1 MVGAGRRAGVRG
13 WAVLAALAA
22 LLLASGLAVLGFGLA
37 RGAPAAGQA
46 PAPSPPAAAGPASPT
61 APASPAGPG
70 TPAASPG
77 SAGTPAPAT
86 PAPAAAPSSG
96 PVLPASA
103 PVRLLA
109 PSIGVD
115 TPLIQ
120 LGRQPDGEVAVPP
133 GALGSP
139 AGWYT
144 GSVAPGAAGSA
155 VILGHV
161 NAIGT
166 PVGVFYRLHEL
177 APGAQV
183 TVVRAD
189 RTAAV
194 FAVDR
199 VDVYHKAAFPTVEVY
214 RNADRAE
221 VRLITCG
228 GYDPATGEYL
238 DNTVVYAHLVSSHP
252 A

>member
-1 MVGAGRRAGVRG
+1 MREGAASGGRGRRLASAG
-13 WAVLAALAA
+13 AT
-22 LLLASGLAVLGFGLA
+22 LLLAAGLAGIGLGLA
-37 RGAPAAGQA
+37 HGSAPAGHAGAPTGVPATAAA
-46 PAPSPPAAAGPASPT
+46 SPPGR
-61 APASPAGPG
+61 SPAGGESRPSPDAPK
-70 TPAASPG
+70 TAQAPPLAAH
-77 SAGTPAPAT
+77 
-86 PAPAAAPSSG
+86 SG

-103 PVRLLA
+103 PTRLQA

-120 LGRQPDGEVAVPP
+120 LGKQPDGEVAVPP
-133 GALGSP
+133 GAPGSP

-144 GSVAPGAAGSA
+144 GSVTPGASGSA

-166 PVGVFYRLHEL
+166 PIGVFYRLHEL

-189 RTAAV
+189 HTAAV
-194 FAVDR
+194 FVVDR
-199 VDVYHKAAFPTVEVY
+199 TDVYHKSQFPTVEVY

-221 VRLITCG
+221 LRLITCG
-228 GYDPATGEYL
+228 GYDPASGQYL

>member
-1 MVGAGRRAGVRG
+1 MKEGVSNGGRGRRLASAG
-13 WAVLAALAA
+13 AA
-22 LLLASGLAVLGFGLA
+22 LLLAGGLAGIGLGLA
-37 RGAPAAGQA
+37 HGTPAAGPTEAATVA
-46 PAPSPPAAAGPASPT
+46 PTPPAAAGSPVAS
-61 APASPAGPG
+61 SPAGAENGPPADQRKSAQQ
-70 TPAASPG
+70 TPP
-77 SAGTPAPAT
+77 PAQD
-86 PAPAAAPSSG
+86 G
-96 PVLPASA
+96 PVLPPSEPA
-103 PVRLLA
+103 RLQA

-120 LGRQPDGEVAVPP
+120 LGKQPDGQVAVPP
-133 GALGSP
+133 GAPGSP

-144 GSVAPGAAGSA
+144 GSVTPGASGSA

-166 PVGVFYRLHEL
+166 PIGVFYRLHEL
-177 APGAQV
+177 APGDHV

-189 RTAAV
+189 HTAAV
-194 FAVDR
+194 FVVDR
-199 VDVYHKAAFPTVEVY
+199 TDVYHKSQFPTVEVY

-221 VRLITCG
+221 LRLITCG
-228 GYDPATGEYL
+228 GYDPASGQYV